1 MAEDIV
7 SSLTGL
13 CGFSR
18 SIGPGRCV
26 GAPGRFACKQGHSN
40 SPMDVLIKEATAAG
54 DGRPPLASGLFAG
67 SPRGSYGSLTA
78 RQIRAEAL
86 WARPALQ

>member
-1 MAEDIV
+1 
-7 SSLTGL
+7 
-13 CGFSR
+13 
-18 SIGPGRCV
+18 
-26 GAPGRFACKQGHSN
+26 
-40 SPMDVLIKEATAAG
+40 MDVLIKEATVAG
-54 DGRPPLASGLFAG
+54 DGRPLLASGLFAG

>member
-7 SSLTGL
+7 FVNWPLRIFAIHRARAMRG
-13 CGFSR
+13 
-18 SIGPGRCV
+18 GRR
-26 GAPGRFACKQGHSN
+26 RFACKQGHSN

-54 DGRPPLASGLFAG
+54 DGRPLLASGLFAG

-86 WARPALQ
+86 WTRPALQ